1 MNIYLIILLSYVAF
15 ICLFGLILLRKSL
28 GCSIFS
34 KYFGSF
40 ILLGLMWTV
49 LIPIFMII
57 WPYFLWK
64 YLEEDAVEK
73 TFTIHPLTEEN
84 KITLRQLGFLEGK
97 LWSKANIEFDGF
109 KLNKITV
116 CNDGRVCVWRGLQED
131 LKYLIK
137 VIKNLPNK
145 PKEEQTT
152 EQ

>member
-1 MNIYLIILLSYVAF
+1 MNTYLWILIGYLAF
-15 ICLFGLILLRKSL
+15 IYFFGLILLRKSL

-34 KYFGSF
+34 KYFGEF
-40 ILLGLMWTV
+40 ILLGLMWIV

-64 YLEEDAVEK
+64 YLEDDAVEK

-109 KLNKITV
+109 KFNKITV
-116 CNDGRVCVWRGLQED
+116 CNDGRVCVWRGLPQD

-137 VIKNLPNK
+137 VIKDLPDK
-145 PKEEQTT
+145 PKEEHS
-152 EQ
+152 

>member
-1 MNIYLIILLSYVAF
+1 MNIYLIILLSYVVF

-28 GCSIFS
+28 GQSIFS
-34 KYFGSF
+34 KYFFPF
-40 ILLGLMWTV
+40 ILVSLLWLV

-137 VIKNLPNK
+137 VIKNLPDK
-145 PKEEQTT
+145 KVEE
-152 EQ
+152 

>member
-1 MNIYLIILLSYVAF
+1 MNIYLWILIGYLAF
-15 ICLFGLILLRKSL
+15 IYLFGAILLRVAVGKIKEF
-28 GCSIFS
+28 GYFVEFIFC
-34 KYFGSF
+34 
-40 ILLGLMWTV
+40 LLLWIV

-64 YLEEDAVEK
+64 YLEEEAVEK

-109 KLNKITV
+109 KFNKITV
-116 CNDGRVCVWRGLQED
+116 CNDGRVCVWRGLPQD

-137 VIKNLPNK
+137 VIKDLPYK
-145 PKEEQTT
+145 PKEEHS
-152 EQ
+152 